1 MINKKVQFNF
11 PENIPKRCLMF
22 TLCSNC
28 IKPTLK
34 LLPFKQLWKCSKVVG
49 NTFGHF
55 QVMFR
60 SLWKIV
66 KDLQRLHAGMFC
78 EIPVM
83 TRRTQKEVSCLWLRK
98 TWQIKSY
105 LWCYEEIL
113 WGVLLASCLHYK
125 FKYSPLIIGV
135 HTLKN
140 PTH

>member
-22 TLCSNC
+22 TLCPNC

-34 LLPFKQLWKCSKVVG
+34 GRREHLR
-49 NTFGHF
+49 TFP
-55 QVMFR
+55 VMFR

-66 KDLQRLHAGMFC
+66 KDLQKLHAGMFC

-98 TWQIKSY
+98 RWQIKSY

-113 WGVLLASCLHYK
+113 WGILLASCLHYK